1 MDIISALTK
10 AIVALVGPSRSRWW
24 FAQGPEIR
32 LETAPSDVPSNRK
45 GRSTPQGDSRVTVYV
60 RDEASVE
67 AIQEHFGEAIQET
80 VVRILKRSVT
90 INYQVS
96 ETAETVVAKEDAP
109 RTSSKISA
117 SSKISS
123 SSKTTR
129 STSKRKAAS
138 SNRARAAKKTTAKK
152 SVKTAK
158 KQAASTKQ
166 TPVRRAKKKTVVTKK
181 SSTGSRSAPRKMAGG
196 GKKAVVKA
204 VVRKEAA
211 SSTKKGT
218 KAIAASELKSPPTRE
233 ATSVPR
239 SKPASRSQTIVPT
252 PPKAAPQSRSTKSD
266 ARPKQQ
272 HHPEAAAPQ
281 GRSTKSDARPKQTP
295 SPAPPVS
302 SKKPRSQPTAI
313 RRPASSSKSGAG
325 LPDAPEPFEIVTG
338 PDGKP
343 RAVSAKRTVKGA
355 LPGGRLSTFA
365 TFAQGPSNKV
375 AFLGAEMAVEQPGA
389 VSPIYFFG
397 PPSVGKTH
405 LLESVLAETLR
416 SNRRRAAVML
426 SAEAFTTEFLDA
438 LRNGGLPNFRS
449 KYRTV
454 DLLIIDD
461 IQFFLGKRATIDEF
475 RYMIDALIRDGK
487 QVVLAGDRSIER
499 LRGLGRDIITR
510 ITGGM
515 VCPISPPELATR
527 LEIVQHLTHRQE
539 MNIPESVQRFIA
551 SRFTNHAR
559 ELSGALC
566 RLRAAAIATDSEITI
581 EFAKT
586 ALDDLV
592 RQSQRVVR
600 LSDIDQAVRDTL
612 GLEDASLQSKSRTKK
627 IAHPRMLAM
636 WLAKKYTRSALSEIG
651 QYFGNRAHSTVS
663 AANKRVDSWLAEGA
677 EIPLNDRVWQVSD
690 AVQRIEQLLAS
701 G

>member
-10 AIVALVGPSRSRWW
+10 AIVALIGPSRSRWW

-32 LETAPSDVPSNRK
+32 LETVPSDETSCRK
-45 GRSTPQGDSRVTVYV
+45 GRSTQQVPTRITLCV
-60 RDEASVE
+60 RDETALE

-90 INYQVS
+90 IAYQVS
-96 ETAETVVAKEDAP
+96 ETVLPANEDAP
-109 RTSSKISA
+109 C
-117 SSKISS
+117 S
-123 SSKTTR
+123 SSKTSSSSRTTR
-129 STSKRKAAS
+129 PTSKRKASS
-138 SNRARAAKKTTAKK
+138 SNRTRASKKTTSKK
-152 SVKTAK
+152 STKTAK

-181 SSTGSRSAPRKMAGG
+181 SSAGSRSAPRKMAGG
-196 GKKAVVKA
+196 GKKVV
-204 VVRKEAA
+204 VQKETV
-211 SSTKKGT
+211 SSSKRGT
-218 KAIAASELKSPPTRE
+218 KPVATSELKNLPTRE
-233 ATSVPR
+233 ATSIPR
-239 SKPASRSQTIVPT
+239 SKPASRSQTTVPT
-252 PPKAAPQSRSTKSD
+252 PPKASPPKSRSTKSD
-266 ARPKQQ
+266 ARPKQ
-272 HHPEAAAPQ
+272 PA
-281 GRSTKSDARPKQTP
+281 P
-295 SPAPPVS
+295 SPAPPAS
-302 SKKPRSQPTAI
+302 SKKPRSQPTAS
-313 RRPASSSKSGAG
+313 RRPASSSKSDAG

-343 RAVSAKRTVKGA
+343 RAVSAVRAVRGA
-355 LPGGRLSTFA
+355 PRGSRLSTFA

-405 LLESVLAETLR
+405 LLEAVLDETLR
-416 SNRRRAAVML
+416 SGRRRAAVML

-475 RYMIDALIRDGK
+475 RYMIDALLRNGK

-499 LRGLGRDIITR
+499 LKGLGRDIITR

-527 LEIVQHLTHRQE
+527 LEIVQHLTRRQE
-539 MNIPESVQRFIA
+539 MNIPETVQRFIA

-559 ELSGALC
+559 ELSGAIC
-566 RLRAAAIATDSEITI
+566 RLRAAAIAADSEITI

-612 GLEDASLQSKSRTKK
+612 GLEDDSLQSKSRTKK
-627 IAHPRMLAM
+627 VAHPRMLAM

-663 AANKRVDSWLAEGA
+663 AANHRVDSWLSEEA
-677 EIPLNDRVWQVSD
+677 EIPLNDRVWRVSD